1 MRLAERLGL
10 QPGGNRPEAL
20 AVRERCNR
28 DEADGLSRLHR
39 EPQRRGSANRAAG
52 ACAALPPIRDLSRR
66 LAPDRRRRDG
76 GSQLPANVAGATG
89 VNGCTPVAL
98 IAKANDA
105 PHPTAACSVPT
116 NETIPPGARPAAEI
130 GPQTISSGGPTTH
143 GTVCS
148 IAVAPPRNTV
158 PGGPVSENQLHEVVP
173 VF

>member
-1 MRLAERLGL
+1 
-10 QPGGNRPEAL
+10 
-20 AVRERCNR
+20 
-28 DEADGLSRLHR
+28 
-39 EPQRRGSANRAAG
+39 
-52 ACAALPPIRDLSRR
+52 
-66 LAPDRRRRDG
+66 
-76 GSQLPANVAGATG
+76 VAGATG

-158 PGGPVSENQLHEVVP
+158 PGGPVSENQLHDVVP
-173 VF
+173 VFCSTKSYDVPCRVYLPVPPSAAAAGLAARNAA